1 MTKKTCEFVSPM
13 HPDKIC
19 DRISDAILDAYLAE
33 DPDSRVAIE
42 TMGGHGYITLK
53 GEITSRARGVDID
66 KIVLRIVGVDFEVRK
81 YITKQ
86 SPQIAQGVDNEGAGD
101 QGIMVGFATSRTD
114 SKMPLEYE
122 LARNLCREIFKVYPY
137 DGKTQVTVDADRA
150 TTVVASFQNTNT
162 KELEKLVH
170 SLIQADEYYINP
182 AGEWNIGGFDADT
195 GLTGR
200 KIVVDAYGPNVT
212 VGGGAFSGK
221 DATKVDRS
229 GAYMARHIALKY
241 LEKYKAD
248 EVRVQLAYAI
258 GKKEALMKSAFVDGR
273 EIEIE
278 DFDVSPR
285 SIISL
290 LDLKRP
296 QYEKT
301 AEWGHFGNDFTW
313 DIQ

>member
-1 MTKKTCEFVSPM
+1 MKKTCEFVSPM

-19 DRISDAILDAYLAE
+19 DRISDAILDAYLE
-33 DPDSRVAIE
+33 KDPDSRVALE
-42 TMGGHGYITLK
+42 TMGGHGCITLK
-53 GEITSRARGVDID
+53 GEITSFAEVDTD
-66 KIVLRIVGVDFEVRK
+66 SIVKRIVGDGFEIIKR
-81 YITKQ
+81 ISKQ
-86 SPQIAQGVDNEGAGD
+86 SPQIAQGVDSDGAGD
-101 QGIMVGFATSRTD
+101 QGIMVGFATSLTQSR
-114 SKMPLEYE
+114 MPLEYE

-137 DGKTQVTVDADRA
+137 DGKTQVTIDGNSI

-162 KELEKLVH
+162 VELEKLVR
-170 SLIQADEYYINP
+170 SLIKADEYYINP
-182 AGEWNIGGFDADT
+182 AGEWDIGGFDADT

-200 KIVVDAYGPNVT
+200 KIVVDAYGPNVM

-241 LEKYKAD
+241 LEKYNAK
-248 EVRVQLAYAI
+248 EVRVHLAYAI
-258 GKKEALMKSAFVDGR
+258 GKREALMKSAFVDDQ

-285 SIISL
+285 AIISL
-290 LDLKRP
+290 LDLKKP

-301 AEWGHFGNDFTW
+301 AEWGHFGNGFGW
-313 DIQ
+313 DNIQN

>member
-19 DRISDAILDAYLAE
+19 DRISDAILDAYLE
-33 DPDSRVAIE
+33 RDPESRVAVE

-53 GEITSRARGVDID
+53 GEITSMAEDVDIE
-66 KIVLRIVGVDFEVRK
+66 KIVSRIAGAGFEVRK

-122 LARNLCREIFKVYPY
+122 LARNLCREIFRRYPY
-137 DGKTQVTVDADRA
+137 DGKVQVSVEGDRV
-150 TTVVASFQNTNT
+150 TTVVASFQNTKT
-162 KELEKLVH
+162 ADMEELVRA
-170 SLIQADEYYINP
+170 LISSEEYYINP
-182 AGEWNIGGFDADT
+182 AGEWDIGGFDADT

-200 KIVVDAYGPNVT
+200 KIVVDAYGPSVA

-221 DATKVDRS
+221 DPTKVDRS
-229 GAYMARHIALKY
+229 GAYMARYVALAYLQKY
-241 LEKYKAD
+241 NAE
-248 EVRVQLAYAI
+248 EVLVRLAYAI

-285 SIISL
+285 SIILL
-290 LDLKRP
+290 LDLKKP